1 MFHLRPDRIQTFTD
15 RQRIAIEK
23 LLIHVSFA
31 IASDI
36 ERCNDFHEL
45 EWALRR
51 IRGEPGPCSY
61 EGQA

>member
-1 MFHLRPDRIQTFTD
+1 V
-15 RQRIAIEK
+15 EK
-23 LLIHVSFA
+23 LLIHLSFA
-31 IASDI
+31 IASEI
-36 ERCNDFHEL
+36 ERCNDFREL